1 MIKNVE
7 KIDDLRFNLSD
18 KMKDLIIEIILIKE
32 MLKENNLND
41 IERESLNKK
50 RDKLL
55 KQFKKAFQKN
65 NINVIKQYNEIL
77 DTK

>member
-7 KIDDLRFNLSD
+7 KIDDLRFNLSE

-50 RDKLL
+50 IDKLL
-55 KQFKKAFQKN
+55 KQFKKEFQKN

>member
-1 MIKNVE
+1 MLKNVE
-7 KIDDLRFNLSD
+7 KIDDLIFNLSE

-55 KQFKKAFQKN
+55 KQFKKEFQKN

>member
-1 MIKNVE
+1 
-7 KIDDLRFNLSD
+7 
-18 KMKDLIIEIILIKE
+18 MKDLIIEIILIKE

-55 KQFKKAFQKN
+55 KQFKKEFQKN

>member
-7 KIDDLRFNLSD
+7 KIDDLRFNLSE

-55 KQFKKAFQKN
+55 KQFKKEFQKN
-65 NINVIKQYNEIL
+65 NIDVIKQYNEIL